1 MFQVYCKKLW
11 CTIVINEIMFFLFR
25 YGTDVITFD
34 VVYHWK
40 GNKILIKKILSKIF
54 RNSSGYIIRSSN
66 IAKNNRK
73 KQKNSNFLGW
83 NSYISKNN
91 GHKYLKIHK
100 NINNRVSND
109 ILKDSV
115 INLKIFWIIFIS
127 IRLIV
132 L

>member
-1 MFQVYCKKLW
+1 
-11 CTIVINEIMFFLFR
+11 MFFLFK

-73 KQKNSNFLGW
+73 KQK
-83 NSYISKNN
+83 
-91 GHKYLKIHK
+91 KI
-100 NINNRVSND
+100 V
-109 ILKDSV
+109 
-115 INLKIFWIIFIS
+115 IFWVEIVIS
-127 IRLIV
+127 QKIMAINT
-132 L
+132 